1 MTAPCGADGLMTRPS
16 PGLRP
21 PSPGGRGISAEV
33 SARCRLIE
41 ILLPPGE
48 GARSADETTPAA
60 ALRRGRPPRTK
71 IHPAPQV
78 PRACEK
84 RRVPPAPA
92 VRSAQLEALRG
103 LPRSAMLLGHV
114 KIHVPGTPARSRED
128 KPRFGGRLGS
138 AEKTPRRVLC
148 GLTTTLSRLNSSR
161 VPRRAHRYM
170 CLSVAIL
177 SPSSE
182 QGLGVEDVLS

>member
-1 MTAPCGADGLMTRPS
+1 MLSQA
-16 PGLRP
+16 
-21 PSPGGRGISAEV
+21 
-33 SARCRLIE
+33 
-41 ILLPPGE
+41 ILLPSRGARGNNFKSSPSPRSRGE
-48 GARSADETTPAA
+48 GARRADETTPAA

-92 VRSAQLEALRG
+92 VRSARLEALRD
-103 LPRSAMLLGHV
+103 LPRLAMLLGHV
-114 KIHVPGTPARSRED
+114 KIHVPGTLARSRED

-161 VPRRAHRYM
+161 VPRRAHRYT

-182 QGLGVEDVLS
+182 QGRVTSGISAERSTRDDNPDALL